1 MHHAQFHCTICACV
15 RDMHLQKVE
24 KLLHVYMCE
33 YSSICLIQD
42 DLREQYIS
50 ELKLGQVPL
59 DRVKLLVC
67 GAAGIGKTELVD
79 SLKCRLLHSLFR
91 KRSPSSLTQMILK
104 RTYGMTVQ
112 QVTIPNAGNFSVW
125 DFSGMREYY
134 VTHEQFLKMRNSIAL
149 VVFSLRDSLEKQ
161 LTQVRFWLAMIK
173 SRQPPSD
180 VIRFAGENPNKPHVI
195 LVGSFADQQHQQLL
209 LSQRQLP
216 TLGQASLRHS
226 GGIEEDV
233 FAVPL
238 ASSVLDQQK
247 RETEEE
253 RNEPPPDNGRTV
265 LRTMR
270 EEFGRHFEFHE
281 QVFELD
287 CRLSQ
292 TAAMR
297 ALRQHLNMLRLR
309 ILKVS
314 NV

>member
-1 MHHAQFHCTICACV
+1 MTI
-15 RDMHLQKVE
+15 
-24 KLLHVYMCE
+24 
-33 YSSICLIQD
+33 
-42 DLREQYIS
+42 
-50 ELKLGQVPL
+50 
-59 DRVKLLVC
+59 
-67 GAAGIGKTELVD
+67 
-79 SLKCRLLHSLFR
+79 
-91 KRSPSSLTQMILK
+91 
-104 RTYGMTVQ
+104 Q
-112 QVTIPNAGNFSVW
+112 QATIPNAGNFSIW

-161 LTQVRFWLAMIK
+161 LAQVRFWLAMIK
-173 SRQPPSD
+173 SKQSLNE
-180 VIRFAGENPNKPHVI
+180 VIRFAGENPNKPHII

-216 TLGQASLRHS
+216 TLGQASLQHS
-226 GGIEEDV
+226 GGTEGDI

-247 RETEEE
+247 RDAEEE
-253 RNEPPPDNGRTV
+253 RNEPPPDNGRMV

-297 ALRQHLNMLRLR
+297 ALRQYLNVLRLR

-314 NV
+314 NVFNKTYFGNSSW